1 MFRADAATDLP
12 DIFASHPA
20 LRERSQSWQITT
32 EPVRTSPLIFHKPE
46 PVQGTMLQV
55 GDAATFV
62 DPFIGDGISLALR
75 SGALAATCL
84 AAFLQG
90 SGTMKESAARYE
102 QMYMRQLAPVFRAS
116 SVIRN
121 LLRVPSII
129 RRPAM
134 SLLQHTPALARQIV
148 RMTR

>member
-1 MFRADAATDLP
+1 
-12 DIFASHPA
+12 
-20 LRERSQSWQITT
+20 
-32 EPVRTSPLIFHKPE
+32 
-46 PVQGTMLQV
+46 
-55 GDAATFV
+55 
-62 DPFIGDGISLALR
+62 
-75 SGALAATCL
+75 
-84 AAFLQG
+84 
-90 SGTMKESAARYE
+90 MKESAARYE